1 MTYAAHDL
9 HDKTRPQANLPTD
22 EIDLAKLFGVLWRG
36 KLWIILCGIL
46 SVFAGAYYI
55 LGVATPIYTTNSK
68 VALESRQEQIV
79 DIESVVSGLSGD
91 QVAINTE
98 VEVLKSRR
106 LIGKLV
112 ADLGLTEDPE
122 FNSTLRDESWLSP
135 GRIIDSVKETV
146 LGQQPAPEIL
156 SDQTITDK
164 VINAVLD
171 NVSVSNIR
179 QSYVFQISAV
189 SEDPQ
194 KAAMIANRLAELY
207 VEDQIVL
214 KFEKTAQATEWLT
227 DRVAELQIE
236 LEASESRLKEFSSN
250 TDLISPEGL
259 VALNRQLKEMRDR
272 QADITTTVRG
282 MTDRVGALGTAR
294 QTGDFAQMAA
304 AADSPELNRLLA
316 NATPAAMPDLFLE
329 QFDAILARAE
339 LELARSEAQRAAVET
354 SVDELSQS
362 IATQSEELVKL
373 QQFQRDAEAS
383 ALIYEYFLGRLKE
396 TSVQQGLQQAESRIL
411 SYAVVPVAPSAPK
424 KPVILVLSLMLGLSF
439 GAAMVLLR
447 EMSQNTFRLAEQL
460 ETRTGYSVIGQI
472 PVVPAKNRRN
482 VLKYLKDK
490 PNSAVAEAI
499 RNLRT
504 SLLLANLDHPPKVI
518 MSSSSIPGE
527 GKTTQSISL
536 ALNLAGLGKKV
547 LLMEGDIRRRV
558 MNDYFDIPQKKGFL
572 SVMLGEVALDEALT
586 HVPDMGFDVLL
597 GEKSQTNAAD
607 IFSSDRFGKFL
618 DTLRAQYDYVIIDTP
633 PVLAVSDA
641 RIIGRWVDSTIYTVK
656 WDSTSH
662 RQVHDGLKSFEQ
674 VNIKVTGLVLGQISA
689 RGMKRYGYG
698 ESYGSYDTY
707 YES

>member
-146 LGQQPAPEIL
+146 LGQEPAPEIL
-156 SDQTITDK
+156 SEQTITDK

-329 QFDAILARAE
+329 QFNAILARAE

-411 SYAVVPVAPSAPK
+411 SYAVVPIAPSAPK